1 MTMKNM
7 LLVGALVL
15 GFASTAAAAV
25 QQNRLPYAQAAK
37 IVKLSTEIGR
47 QMAKNAP
54 STLMGKIIAVNGSYL
69 KVETTLRPSGRVLEE
84 SVPTDAGTVF
94 NLDGR
99 AARLSD
105 LRPGMTVEV
114 WETAG
119 KATVVRAKTA
129 PHPVTPAPT
138 TPRSGH

>member
-1 MTMKNM
+1 MTLRNM

-25 QQNRLPYAQAAK
+25 QQSRMPYAQAAK
-37 IVKLSTEIGR
+37 IVKLSSEIRR
-47 QMAKNAP
+47 QTAKNEP
-54 STLMGKIIAVNGSYL
+54 STLMGKILAVNGSYL
-69 KVETTLRPSGRVLEE
+69 KVEIATRPAGRLTER
-84 SVPTDAGTVF
+84 SVPTDASTVF

-129 PHPVTPAPT
+129 PHPASPAPA
-138 TPRSGH
+138 TPRSGR